1 MSTRT
6 IHLVC
11 GARPNFMKVAPLY
24 HALVAESW
32 ADPVIVHTG
41 QHYDFNMSGSFFSD
55 LVLPPPHIAL
65 TAGSGTHAE
74 QTAQVMVAYE
84 RVLENDPPDL
94 IVVVGDVNSTMAAT
108 LAASKLG
115 IRVAHLE
122 AGLRSR
128 DRTMPEEINRLVTDV
143 IADLLWAP
151 SADAVENLKA
161 EGIPDEKIEFVGN
174 IMIDSLE
181 LLRSRIDAERTHL
194 EFGLPEREYVVV
206 TLHRPSNVD
215 NGSMLRGICLRL
227 KEMAQIVP
235 VVLPVHPRT
244 RERLQRYGL
253 LETLRDHHRIH
264 LPEPL
269 SYVRFLS
276 LVNGAQFV
284 VTDSGGLQEE
294 TSYLGIPC
302 LTLRDTTERPVT
314 VTHGTNRLCALD
326 ELLSNAMKI
335 VYGPARTPTS
345 IERWDGRT
353 AERIVASLRAMFD
366 VDARM
371 YAPA

>member
-1 MSTRT
+1 
-6 IHLVC
+6 
-11 GARPNFMKVAPLY
+11 MKVAPLY

-32 ADPVIVHTG
+32 ADPIIVHTG

-55 LVLPPPHIAL
+55 LQLPPPHIAL
-65 TAGSGTHAE
+65 AAGSGTHAE

-84 RVLENDPPDL
+84 RVLVNDPPDL
-94 IVVVGDVNSTMAAT
+94 VVVVGDVNSTMAAT
-108 LAASKLG
+108 LAAAKLG

-161 EGIPDEKIEFVGN
+161 EGIADDKIEFVGN

-194 EFGLPEREYVVV
+194 EFGLPEREYIVV
-206 TLHRPSNVD
+206 TLHRPANVD
-215 NGSMLRGICLRL
+215 NRNVLREICAAL
-227 KEMAQIVP
+227 KEVAQIVP
-235 VVLPVHPRT
+235 VVLPLHPRT

-253 LETLRDHHRIH
+253 LDQLQHDARIH

-276 LVNGAQFV
+276 LVNSAHFV

-314 VTHGTNRLCALD
+314 VTEGTNRLCTLD
-326 ELLSNAMKI
+326 ELLSSAMKL

-366 VDARM
+366 VDART
-371 YAPA
+371 YARV